1 MCKKFINYVKKWHIL
16 EKEGLLSNDDGN
28 LAFEQQHGSG
38 LQEMLGYRLVEW
50 RMNEAV
56 VTLKVAAQHCNRAGI
71 LHGGVLATLLDTAS
85 GYACCY
91 CPVPGN
97 IRRCLTLSL
106 TTQFMG
112 QARAGET
119 VSVVAQYQGGGRKII
134 FTTAAAYDQQG
145 SIIASAS
152 GTFRYHRGSED
163 EAGMPRGSGQP

>member
-1 MCKKFINYVKKWHIL
+1 MNNDADN
-16 EKEGLLSNDDGN
+16 LLY
-28 LAFEQQHGSG
+28 EQQHGSG

-50 RMNEAV
+50 QNERAV
-56 VTLKVAAQHCNRAGI
+56 VEIDVASQHCNRAGI

-112 QARAGET
+112 QAGNGDIVRVEAHR
-119 VSVVAQYQGGGRKII
+119 QGGGRKII
-134 FTTAAAYDQQG
+134 FTTATAYNG
-145 SIIASAS
+145 KGEIIASAT

-163 EAGMPRGSGQP
+163 AAGVPRD

>member
-1 MCKKFINYVKKWHIL
+1 MNNDADHDN
-16 EKEGLLSNDDGN
+16 LSY
-28 LAFEQQHGSG
+28 EQQHGSG

-50 RMNEAV
+50 QDDRAV
-56 VTLKVAAQHCNRAGI
+56 VELHVAPRHCNRAGI

-97 IRRCLTLSL
+97 VRRCLTLSL

-112 QARAGET
+112 QAVDGDIVKVE
-119 VSVVAQYQGGGRKII
+119 AQRQGGGRKII
-134 FTTAAAYDQQG
+134 FTTATAYNNKGD
-145 SIIASAS
+145 IIASAT

-163 EAGMPRGSGQP
+163 KAGVPRD